1 MKTIALDLLD
11 CADTTM
17 GKQKT
22 FNYVQHEP
30 TLIPRSAKFKFDL
43 TYSKELLFYQR
54 YIVLVEYY
62 ASSVQTMHNF
72 LCNQMC
78 ALLKLEVE
86 VSRQKKN
93 GETLLS
99 PILTFD
105 QELVILYRIC
115 NKHINLQTNDREI
128 AVIYLHTYLCTNS
141 INITTYINTSKE
153 RQLHQLNTICRY
165 NIPHQNDTTATTLIK
180 NRRNEGSV
188 KATQRNLLE

>member
-1 MKTIALDLLD
+1 
-11 CADTTM
+11 M

-30 TLIPRSAKFKFDL
+30 TLIPRSAKLKFDL

-62 ASSVQTMHNF
+62 ASSVQTMQNF

-86 VSRQKKN
+86 VSRREGN
-93 GETLLS
+93 SETFLS

-128 AVIYLHTYLCTNS
+128 AV
-141 INITTYINTSKE
+141 YINASKE
-153 RQLHQLNTICRY
+153 RQLDQLNTICRY

>member
-1 MKTIALDLLD
+1 MPPASKQCTTSYATR
-11 CADTTM
+11 CAPCLNWRW
-17 GKQKT
+17 KCLVRKKKSET
-22 FNYVQHEP
+22 F
-30 TLIPRSAKFKFDL
+30 
-43 TYSKELLFYQR
+43 
-54 YIVLVEYY
+54 
-62 ASSVQTMHNF
+62 
-72 LCNQMC
+72 
-78 ALLKLEVE
+78 
-86 VSRQKKN
+86 
-93 GETLLS
+93 LS